1 MSRKILIACI
11 CIATSLLFL
20 STNALAD
27 LILAEGG
34 PTGQWFNPE
43 RNGEGFYVEIIN
55 TGGNQQIGI
64 AMYSFDADGDQ
75 LWVVGN
81 VPIGPDDE
89 VVQVPVFQFNG
100 PSWGA
105 DFDSDDLNTIEFGS
119 ITVRFPTCDTAL
131 FSVAVEPAVGLSG
144 GSYSLIRLTDI
155 EGVTC
160 VEPPSAPTGIT
171 PGHWAGL
178 GVCFMV
184 SEDGMSIR
192 GGELSECDAQN
203 AFDSNLDGVSNEL
216 NECNV
221 TADCELT
228 WDIVNGS
235 FACVNNT
242 GTLAIGTFSSRT
254 SASGFA
260 FEPEGG
266 RGEYCTADWTATPV
280 Q

>member
-1 MSRKILIACI
+1 MRKHLYLFSIL
-11 CIATSLLFL
+11 SLLIGF
-20 STNALAD
+20 STTALAD
-27 LILAEGG
+27 LILADGG

-105 DFDSDDLNTIEFGS
+105 DFDPADLNTIEFGS

-131 FSVAVEPAVGLSG
+131 FSVAVEPAIGLSG

-160 VEPPSAPTGIT
+160 VEPPSVPTGIT
-171 PGHWAGL
+171 PGRWDGD
-178 GVCFMV
+178 GVCFNVAENGMSITGAGSTCANGAAFAANMFGV
-184 SEDGMSIR
+184 SEDTGDCSVEFQCPSVWPIED
-192 GGELSECDAQN
+192 GSFECLN
-203 AFDSNLDGVSNEL
+203 ADGDLVIGQFDS
-216 NECNV
+216 
-221 TADCELT
+221 
-228 WDIVNGS
+228 VN
-235 FACVNNT
+235 
-242 GTLAIGTFSSRT
+242 
-254 SASGFA
+254 SASGLA
-260 FEPEGG
+260 FKERGG
-266 RGEYCTADWTATPV
+266 ANDYCVSTWSASPDN
-280 Q
+280 

>member
-1 MSRKILIACI
+1 MRKHLYLFSIL
-11 CIATSLLFL
+11 SLLIGF
-20 STNALAD
+20 STTALAD
-27 LILAEGG
+27 LILADGG

-55 TGGNQQIGI
+55 TGGNQQIGV

-131 FSVAVEPAVGLSG
+131 FSVAVEPAIGLSG

-160 VEPPSAPTGIT
+160 VEPPSVPTGIT

-184 SEDGMSIR
+184 SEDGMSII
-192 GGELSECDAQN
+192 GGNLSECDAQN
-203 AFDSNLDGVSNEL
+203 AFDFQYWVDCIGICSEL
-216 NECNV
+216 FWNK
-221 TADCELT
+221 T
-228 WDIVNGS
+228 
-235 FACVNNT
+235 
-242 GTLAIGTFSSRT
+242 TFHSRKRLFKKLKGLSSKR
-254 SASGFA
+254 
-260 FEPEGG
+260 
-266 RGEYCTADWTATPV
+266 
-280 Q
+280 

>member
-1 MSRKILIACI
+1 MRKHLYLFSIL
-11 CIATSLLFL
+11 SLLIGF
-20 STNALAD
+20 STTALAD
-27 LILAEGG
+27 LILADGG

-55 TGGNQQIGI
+55 TGGNQQIGV

-105 DFDSDDLNTIEFGS
+105 DFDSNDLNTIEFGS

-131 FSVAVEPAVGLSG
+131 FSVAVEPAIGLSG

-160 VEPPSAPTGIT
+160 VEPPSVPSGIT
-171 PGHWAGL
+171 PGRWDGD
-178 GVCFMV
+178 GVCFNVAANGMSITGAGSTCANGAAFAANMFGV
-184 SEDGMSIR
+184 SEDTGDCSVEFQCPSVWPIED
-192 GGELSECDAQN
+192 GSFECLN
-203 AFDSNLDGVSNEL
+203 ADGDLVIGQFDSDN
-216 NECNV
+216 
-221 TADCELT
+221 
-228 WDIVNGS
+228 
-235 FACVNNT
+235 
-242 GTLAIGTFSSRT
+242 
-254 SASGFA
+254 SASGLA
-260 FEPEGG
+260 FKERGG
-266 RGEYCTADWTATPV
+266 ANDYCVSTWSASPAN
-280 Q
+280 

>member
-1 MSRKILIACI
+1 MRKHLYLFSILG
-11 CIATSLLFL
+11 LLIGF
-20 STNALAD
+20 STTALAD
-27 LILAEGG
+27 LILADGG

-160 VEPPSAPTGIT
+160 VEPPSVPTGIT
-171 PGHWAGL
+171 PGRWDGD
-178 GVCFMV
+178 GVCFNVAENGMSITGAGSTCANGAAFAANMFGV
-184 SEDGMSIR
+184 SEDTGDCSVEFQCPSVWPIED
-192 GGELSECDAQN
+192 GSFECLN
-203 AFDSNLDGVSNEL
+203 ADGDLVIGQFDS
-216 NECNV
+216 
-221 TADCELT
+221 
-228 WDIVNGS
+228 VN
-235 FACVNNT
+235 
-242 GTLAIGTFSSRT
+242 
-254 SASGFA
+254 SASGLA
-260 FEPEGG
+260 FKERGG
-266 RGEYCTADWTATPV
+266 ANDYCVAVWSASPDN
-280 Q
+280 